1 MNKNLKSP
9 LRYPGGKSKAVK
21 NILPLVPYFQEYREP
36 FVGGG
41 SIFLALK
48 HKFPEKKFWIN
59 DIYIDL
65 FSFWSKLKDDT
76 EKLIDEVQKIFDE
89 KLKFENGRP
98 LYDHFSNLKTKDSLQ
113 LAIKFFI
120 LNRITFSGTIEAGG
134 FSKAS
139 FETRF
144 TQSSIDRL
152 KGFDEILK
160 NVKITCFDYSKVI
173 ESNGKNVFLFFDP
186 PYSSNTK
193 SSLYGKK
200 GELHKIF
207 NHEEFASKIKYT
219 SHKWLLTYDD
229 NSMIRELYKDFN
241 LIPWE
246 LQYGMNNYKQ
256 SNAAKGKELI
266 ITNYDLEIFDKN

>member
-98 LYDHFSNLKTKDSLQ
+98 LYDHFSNLKTKDPLQ

>member
-1 MNKNLKSP
+1 MNKILKSP

-21 NILPLVPYFQEYREP
+21 NILPLIPYFEEYREP

-41 SIFLALK
+41 SVFLSLLQK
-48 HKFPEKKFWIN
+48 YPEKKYWIN
-59 DIYIDL
+59 DLYLDL
-65 FSFWSKLKDDT
+65 FSFWSILKDNS
-76 EKLIDEVQKIFDE
+76 ESLIYEVQKIFD
-89 KLKFENGRP
+89 KRSNFEDGRP
-98 LYDHFSNLKTKDSLQ
+98 LYDHFSNLNTKDPLQ

-139 FETRF
+139 FKTRF

-152 KGFDEILK
+152 SGFENLLK
-160 NVKITCFDYSKVI
+160 DVKITCLDYSKVL
-173 ESNGKNVFLFFDP
+173 ESKEKKVFLFFDP
-186 PYSSNTK
+186 PYASNTK

-200 GELHKIF
+200 GKLHKIF
-207 NHEEFASKIKYT
+207 DHEEFAGNIKNT

-266 ITNYDLEIFDKN
+266 ITNYDFEIFDQN